1 LHDSSLQEVQ
11 PRWLDRKWRNRPE
24 ARAEFKPLFEAF
36 TRDLTRDELVEN
48 ALKRRI
54 VMSAVNRVRDVLD
67 DPQLAYRDY
76 FVRLDGDGPLF
87 PGAPYKMS
95 EPVWRPA
102 PAPALGEHDALV
114 RG

>member
-1 LHDSSLQEVQ
+1 
-11 PRWLDRKWRNRPE
+11 
-24 ARAEFKPLFEAF
+24 
-36 TRDLTRDELVEN
+36 
-48 ALKRRI
+48 
-54 VMSAVNRVRDVLD
+54 VRDVLD

-76 FVRLDGDGPLF
+76 FVRLGGDGPLF